1 MNLQPK
7 KIQFENYQPDFLITG
22 NHLQYTAG
30 NITLDSSELSVGQV
44 VAQGTAVYEDEE
56 TGLFHLVQEDTPAT
70 MKGAVLTVHAVRIE
84 DKAVNEITSGL
95 VAGSV
100 WEEKTHGVTDNFK
113 EAVKNRINFDL

>member
-30 NITLDSSELSVGQV
+30 NITLDSSDLSVGQV

-70 MKGAVLTVHAVRIE
+70 MKSAVLTVHAVRIE
-84 DKAVNEITSGL
+84 DKAVNELTSGL

-113 EAVKNRINFDL
+113 DAVKNRINFDL

>member
-30 NITLDSSELSVGQV
+30 NITLDSSELSAGQV

-84 DKAVNEITSGL
+84 DKAVNELTSGL

-100 WEEKTHGVTDNFK
+100 WEERTHGVTDNFK

>member
-84 DKAVNEITSGL
+84 DKAVNELTSGL

>member
-30 NITLDSSELSVGQV
+30 NITLDSSELSAGQV

-84 DKAVNEITSGL
+84 DKSVNELTSGL

>member
-84 DKAVNEITSGL
+84 DTAVNELTSGL

-100 WEEKTHGVTDNFK
+100 WEEKTYGVTDNFK

>member
-7 KIQFENYQPDFLITG
+7 SIKFDNYQPDFLITG

-84 DKAVNEITSGL
+84 DTAVNELTSGL

-100 WEEKTHGVTDNFK
+100 WEERTQGVTDNFK
-113 EAVKNRINFDL
+113 DAVKNRINFDL

>member
-84 DKAVNEITSGL
+84 DNAVNELTSGL

-100 WEEKTHGVTDNFK
+100 WEERTHGVTDNFK

>member
-30 NITLDSSELSVGQV
+30 NITLDSSELSAGQV

-84 DKAVNEITSGL
+84 DKAVNELTSGL

>member
-84 DKAVNEITSGL
+84 DTAVNELTSGL

-100 WEEKTHGVTDNFK
+100 WEEKTYGVTDKFK
-113 EAVKNRINFDL
+113 DAVKNRINFDL

>member
-1 MNLQPK
+1 MNLKPRN
-7 KIQFENYQPDFLITG
+7 IQFDNYQPDFLITG

-44 VAQGTAVYEDEE
+44 VEQGTAVFEDEE
-56 TGLFHLVQEDTPAT
+56 TGLFKLVQEDTPAT

-84 DKAVNEITSGL
+84 DKETNELTSGL

-100 WEEKTHGVTDNFK
+100 WEEKLHGVTDNFK
-113 EAVKNRINFDL
+113 EAVKNRITFDL

>member
-30 NITLDSSELSVGQV
+30 NITLDSSESSVGQV

>member
-7 KIQFENYQPDFLITG
+7 KIQSENYQPDFLITG

-84 DKAVNEITSGL
+84 DTAVNELTSGL

-113 EAVKNRINFDL
+113 DAVKNRINFDL

>member
-1 MNLQPK
+1 MNLQHK

-30 NITLDSSELSVGQV
+30 NITLDSSDLSVGQV

-70 MKGAVLTVHAVRIE
+70 MKSAVLTVHAVRIE
-84 DKAVNEITSGL
+84 DKAVNELTSGL

-113 EAVKNRINFDL
+113 DAVKNRINFDL

>member
-84 DKAVNEITSGL
+84 DKAVNELTSGL

-100 WEEKTHGVTDNFK
+100 WEERTHGVTDNFK

>member
-84 DKAVNEITSGL
+84 DTAVNELTSGL

>member
-84 DKAVNEITSGL
+84 DTGVNELTSGL